1 MKNKKRSSW
10 KRWLSWVGLTLLLI
24 VSLALIFNQ
33 QIKDYLVDSY
43 KPEISQT
50 KINNNKKKS
59 GNFDF
64 KDVKS
69 LDLQMVG
76 KARAK
81 KSALNVIG
89 EISIPSIKL
98 NLPIAKGVDNY
109 TLALAAGT
117 MRADQKMGEGNYP
130 LAGHHMNSHTILF
143 SPLYWKS
150 KVGQKIYLTDL
161 KKIYEYK
168 TTEKTYIAATRV
180 DVVENTPGKNI
191 ITLVTCDA
199 TGAGRLMVRGELVK
213 TMKYKDAPKSVQKNF
228 AKSFNN
234 KD

>member
-1 MKNKKRSSW
+1 MKNKKRYGW
-10 KRWLSWVGLTLLLI
+10 KHWVSLTIFLLLLI
-24 VSLALIFNQ
+24 ISLSLIFNQ
-33 QIKDYLVDSY
+33 QIKDYLVGSY
-43 KPEISQT
+43 HPEISQT
-50 KINNNKKKS
+50 KINSNTKKS
-59 GNFDF
+59 GNFNF
-64 KDVKS
+64 KKVKS
-69 LDLQMVG
+69 LDLQMIA

-81 KSALNVIG
+81 KNALHVVG
-89 EISIPSIKL
+89 AISIPAIKM

-117 MRADQKMGEGNYP
+117 MRDDQKMGQGNYP
-130 LAGHHMNSHTILF
+130 LAGHHMNSHKILF

-161 KKIYEYK
+161 KKVYEYK

-199 TGAGRLMVRGELVK
+199 TGDGRLMVRGKLVK
-213 TMKYKDAPKSVQKNF
+213 KMAYKDAPKSVQNNF
-228 AKSFNN
+228 AKSFKN
-234 KD
+234 K